1 MRTSFLRAW
10 RWAPLLAI
18 LAATPAAAQR
28 VNVEAEHERGL
39 RLRDE
44 NHNEE
49 ALAVFQQI
57 YERTREPRAL
67 ARMALAEGALNRWAD
82 AEGHILEAIAAR
94 RDRWIRHNRAGLRQN
109 LQVIRSHLGTVQV
122 SCNVPGAQ
130 VVIRSGR
137 PGTVPL
143 PQVLRLSEGPNELE
157 VFAEGYVAA
166 RQPITVVPG
175 ATLSVVV
182 ALAAEP
188 PAPPPPP
195 PPPEPAPEPPPPP
208 PLVCPGAQVSNP
220 QTLGHC
226 CWPGQ
231 VYSTVAQ
238 SCTGSPQCP
247 SGMIARGE
255 TCAEAPPPPPPQ
267 PVFVQRPDPEV
278 PVPSTAPGQFM
289 LALAGGG
296 EFVGAFSPIVQGR
309 LGFVLGGSFVL
320 GFTGSYAWTSTNS
333 NTVGGALEMGAEF
346 GGKVVRVQLGVQ
358 TGFYIGGGTAL
369 YDASI
374 LDVPPAPTV
383 LRMVPETTLLIF
395 PTRSFYIGLQLQA
408 SIYLATLNDVADA
421 NRALVPRALLEFGLR
436 L

>member
-1 MRTSFLRAW
+1 MAVGTTAGDPRDY
-10 RWAPLLAI
+10 PGGG
-18 LAATPAAAQR
+18 AACHR
-28 VNVEAEHERGL
+28 RGRKHEHGL

-49 ALAVFQQI
+49 ALGVFQQI

-82 AEGHILEAIAAR
+82 AEGHLIEAIAAR
-94 RDRWIRHNRAGLRQN
+94 RDRWIRHNRAGLMQN

-137 PGTVPL
+137 PVTVPL

-157 VFAEGYVAA
+157 VFAEGYVTA

-238 SCTGSPQCP
+238 SCTGSPSCP
-247 SGMIARGE
+247 SGMIAAVRRARRRPHRLRLSG
-255 TCAEAPPPPPPQ
+255 
-267 PVFVQRPDPEV
+267 PVR
-278 PVPSTAPGQFM
+278 T
-289 LALAGGG
+289 
-296 EFVGAFSPIVQGR
+296 
-309 LGFVLGGSFVL
+309 
-320 GFTGSYAWTSTNS
+320 
-333 NTVGGALEMGAEF
+333 
-346 GGKVVRVQLGVQ
+346 
-358 TGFYIGGGTAL
+358 
-369 YDASI
+369 
-374 LDVPPAPTV
+374 
-383 LRMVPETTLLIF
+383 
-395 PTRSFYIGLQLQA
+395 PTRS
-408 SIYLATLNDVADA
+408 VAPGG
-421 NRALVPRALLEFGLR
+421 RR
-436 L
+436 